1 MYQDVQ
7 KINGKCP
14 ENHLPNPMF
23 WKPLESLG
31 ESPASL
37 GVAMG
42 AEKRLQTAAWSHP
55 V

>member
-1 MYQDVQ
+1 MF
-7 KINGKCP
+7 
-14 ENHLPNPMF
+14 F

-42 AEKRLQTAAWSHP
+42 AEKRLQTAAWSVELSANFETFSP
-55 V
+55 AKRP